1 MENEHL
7 EKEENEER
15 KNIFKLEKQAR
26 EYLESTNSLVRDMS
40 ENFAKQKV
48 EEKVDKIFEDTKL
61 KKEKELEL
69 ERQKEENQKEL
80 GSN

>member
-1 MENEHL
+1 
-7 EKEENEER
+7 
-15 KNIFKLEKQAR
+15 
-26 EYLESTNSLVRDMS
+26 MS

-61 KKEKELEL
+61 KKEKELEH
-69 ERQKEENQKEL
+69 EKEENQKEL

>member
-1 MENEHL
+1 
-7 EKEENEER
+7 
-15 KNIFKLEKQAR
+15 
-26 EYLESTNSLVRDMS
+26 MS